1 MKLKSF
7 HSVSVFI
14 LCQVFLLLFSPLTQA
29 ETFSGRVVDG
39 SGNPVPDVTVA
50 LHEYKNE
57 MAELSITD
65 DDGDFSITSTSFP
78 VKLNLHPKNNT
89 PYAIS
94 RIIIDGIIYYPGLH
108 PNFSKGLVFSIV
120 GGVDIKNVQI
130 QVRKRTLIRG
140 RVLNPDGTPLS
151 NVDVRLDLS
160 GQSINGSSPIIRGM
174 LIQLDAEGY
183 FQKYVDG
190 PGYYTFSVEYQKKI
204 ATTDEMFITGKPEK
218 DKLVLMLG
226 GKTATNLNDEEK
238 DLQKQLQRQHRE
250 ISEIEPIT
258 TLSSKEKSSFS
269 GRVVDTQGNTVS
281 ELQIGLK
288 PMQLRH
294 GLFFPEMFRIGV
306 IDDIS
311 QTKPIDSSIESEDID
326 NKLPPRNTLISVL
339 STTGTFSFN
348 EIEYGPLRLFI
359 RPDYGIL
366 ESSKKRP
373 DYGILESSK
382 KSNPDQL
389 ESEFEIFSIRI
400 GSMIFGD
407 FIDHQFSPLNQGTFA
422 INPGAKIN
430 NVKITVKR
438 KASIS
443 GKIVYAD
450 GTPLK
455 SRITKLRIKEPQG
468 KRVRLGDADGYTSSV
483 NIQTDDYG
491 NFSIYVEKP
500 GDYYFHVKY
509 ILLSAEAG
517 PITIKDEVQ
526 QEDLI
531 LKLNGK
537 LLFPDSSSED
547 QATADEE
554 QLVDVWVVNP
564 SNGHSYKL
572 IECEDWYDAH
582 HKAIQNG
589 AHLISINDEAEHKW
603 ISEIFG
609 RGFFWIGLNDLEK
622 EGEWKWDG
630 GEAVTYE
637 VWEKNELFLD
647 GDLTDAE
654 KDYVVMNL
662 NGAWQSTGPQS
673 TIWFM
678 TRQAILE
685 NDGLLSTIQP
695 QSESQDE

>member
-1 MKLKSF
+1 MKHKIVY
-7 HSVSVFI
+7 SVSI
-14 LCQVFLLLFSPLTQA
+14 PILLLAIFLSFSPLTQA

-50 LHEYKNE
+50 LRESRNE
-57 MAELSITD
+57 MAELSSTD
-65 DDGDFSITSTSFP
+65 DDGVFSITSTSFP
-78 VKLNLHPKNNT
+78 VKLTLYPKNNT

-94 RIIIDGIIYYPGLH
+94 RITIDGIIYYPCLH

-120 GGVDIKNVQI
+120 DGVDIEDVQI

-140 RVLNPDGTPLS
+140 RVLNHDGTPLS

-160 GQSINGSSPIIRGM
+160 GQSINGSSTIRGM

-250 ISEIEPIT
+250 INKIEPIT

-294 GLFFPEMFRIGV
+294 GLFFPEMSRIGV

-311 QTKPIDSSIESEDID
+311 QTKPIDSPIKSEDID
-326 NKLPPRNTLISVL
+326 NKLPPRNILISEL

-348 EIEYGPLRLFI
+348 EIESGPLQLFI
-359 RPDYGIL
+359 RPEDGT
-366 ESSKKRP
+366 
-373 DYGILESSK
+373 LESSK
-382 KSNPDQL
+382 KSNPHQL
-389 ESEFEIFSIRI
+389 ESEFEIFSVRI
-400 GSMIFGD
+400 GDMIFEN
-407 FIDHQFSPLNQGTFA
+407 FTERHLSHLNQSTFA
-422 INPGAKIN
+422 IAPSVKIN
-430 NVKITVKR
+430 NVEITVKR
-438 KASIS
+438 KTSIS

-468 KRVRLGDADGYTSSV
+468 KRVRLGDADGYTSSI

-491 NFSIYVEKP
+491 NFSIYVEKS

-509 ILLSAEAG
+509 IVLSAEAG
-517 PITIKDEVQ
+517 PITIEDKSQ
-526 QEDLI
+526 QNGLI
-531 LKLNGK
+531 LKLNGN

-547 QATADEE
+547 QATADDE
-554 QLVDVWVVNP
+554 QLADVWVVNP

-630 GEAVTYE
+630 GETVTYE

-647 GDLTDAE
+647 GNLTDAE

-662 NGAWQSTGPQS
+662 NGAWQSTCPQS

-695 QSESQDE
+695 KSESQDE